1 MRGSGVA
8 GVTTREVEL
17 DGELTIE
24 VRADDGVRL
33 KLRWRGIP
41 SPGELPGWTPVRPAD
56 GQRAGCD
63 WPWDGRAEREL
74 ASFMDALHDHRAR
87 RTERSEMRV
96 HFWERR
102 ARDASAVAAAAWAR
116 ELVG

>member
-1 MRGSGVA
+1 VA
-8 GVTTREVEL
+8 GVTTREVEV

-24 VRADDGVRL
+24 VRAGDELRL
-33 KLRWRGIP
+33 ELRWRGIP
-41 SPGELPGWTPVRPAD
+41 SRGELPGWTPVRPAD
-56 GQRAGCD
+56 GQRAGRD
-63 WPWDGRAEREL
+63 WPWDGEAEREL

-102 ARDASAVAAAAWAR
+102 ARDASAVGAAAWAR